1 MRGPEY
7 GCVRSTSGDPLQHL
21 SPLPSPS
28 TPCTEIRLA
37 HCAGLDTW
45 ISPTF
50 ARSRSAAAIRSAVV
64 LTRSHRKNFGP
75 SRVSSKRW
83 QTIGRRITPTACSR
97 PLRRCGGGNQAEI
110 VHRRGPLLLWART
123 GEHRNASEPP
133 PELRKRPSGPRPNA
147 RRRIRSAQDRR
158 DLERAP
164 GPRGEP
170 CGSIRRSAAAISAG
184 FPWLTFFCPA
194 CRVVGSVDLR
204 TLDRPP
210 GRIDLKPDPNPCS
223 VAAVREAGN
232 AQRGAAVG
240 DFRFRRIVPATS
252 GQFRRRPAFGAAL
265 YRRECERL

>member
-45 ISPTF
+45 IPPIF
-50 ARSRSAAAIRSAVV
+50 ARSRSAAAIRSAVA

-110 VHRRGPLLLWART
+110 VHRRGRLLM
-123 GEHRNASEPP
+123 
-133 PELRKRPSGPRPNA
+133 GPN
-147 RRRIRSAQDRR
+147 RRAQER
-158 DLERAP
+158 ERAAARAAEAAKRAEA
-164 GPRGEP
+164 RG
-170 CGSIRRSAAAISAG
+170 
-184 FPWLTFFCPA
+184 T
-194 CRVVGSVDLR
+194 
-204 TLDRPP
+204 
-210 GRIDLKPDPNPCS
+210 
-223 VAAVREAGN
+223 
-232 AQRGAAVG
+232 AVG
-240 DFRFRRIVPATS
+240 DFRFRRMFLLRQVS
-252 GQFRRRPAFGAAL
+252 SVGVL
-265 YRRECERL
+265 RLEPLCIDESVSAYDL